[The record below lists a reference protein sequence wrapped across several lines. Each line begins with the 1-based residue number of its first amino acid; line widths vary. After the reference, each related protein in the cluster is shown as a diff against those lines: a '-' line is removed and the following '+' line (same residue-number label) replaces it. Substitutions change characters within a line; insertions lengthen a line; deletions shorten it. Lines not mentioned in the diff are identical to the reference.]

1 MKRQMP
7 KRTAIENR
15 RCERPYMRF
24 GEAVRYARLALG
36 LTQRELADRLGY
48 ARSSITN
55 IEVGRQ
61 RILLDDVFS
70 FAKALEIKPQKLF
83 DAVVR

>member
-1 MKRQMP
+1 
-7 KRTAIENR
+7 
-15 RCERPYMRF
+15 MRF

-61 RILLDDVFS
+61 RVLLDDVFS
-70 FAKALEIKPQKLF
+70 FAKALEIKPEKLF
-83 DAVVR
+83 DAVQR